1 MIGRT
6 IAAMTLAL
14 TACLAAANAQ
24 TPTPSKPKVPPGRDP
39 GGVAVA
45 LITTGIDYTDPRIA
59 LCLARDGEGEL
70 IGWDMI
76 DRDRRPLGIDRD
88 KTPPNWGGDGSMHAR
103 ALQCGDRARLIPVR
117 VNPADPMSFGN
128 ALAFIA
134 QTPSRIAVLPMWSE
148 RAEDWEM
155 FRRAAEQFKDIL
167 VIAAA
172 GDERRDIDTS
182 PVWPA
187 AFKLPNVI
195 VVSTGI
201 GDAKKLD
208 MHANRGPKTLDAV
221 VLQGSVDRPG
231 APEAPQYPSGWAAMQ
246 AAWSLACAS
255 HDFTRM
261 PTAAE
266 LKARLASLMRPSPA
280 ADGHRLLDPQCKVTR
295 RTKAK

>member
-1 MIGRT
+1 MIGRAA
-6 IAAMTLAL
+6 IATLLAL
-14 TACLAAANAQ
+14 AACLAAAHAQ
-24 TPTPSKPKVPPGRDP
+24 SAAPSKPKVPPGRDP
-39 GGVAVA
+39 GGVAIA

-59 LCLARDGEGEL
+59 PCLARDGEGEL
-70 IGWDMI
+70 IGWDMV
-76 DRDRRPLGIDRD
+76 DRDRRPFGIDRE
-88 KTPPNWGGDGSMHAR
+88 KTPPNWGGDGSVHAR

-117 VNPADPMSFGN
+117 VDPADPMSFGN

-172 GDERRDIDTS
+172 GDERRDIDAA

-187 AFKLPNVI
+187 AFKLPNVV

-201 GDAKKLD
+201 GDARQLD
-208 MHANRGPKTLDAV
+208 LHANTGVKSIDAV
-221 VLQGSVDRPG
+221 VLQGSTDRPG
-231 APEAPQYPSGWAAMQ
+231 TPEAPHYPSGWAAMQ

-255 HDFTRM
+255 QDFTHM
-261 PTAAE
+261 PAAAE
-266 LKARLASLMRPSPA
+266 LKARLVSLMRPSA
-280 ADGHRLLDPQCKVTR
+280 SAGGHRLLDPQCKVTR
-295 RTKAK
+295 RAKTK